1 MNRLSSSLLCILL
14 VLFSVSYAASQTTTF
29 NYQGSLNAS
38 GLPANGTFDFEF
50 AVYNALTLGT
60 QLGSTLT
67 RSSVQV
73 TNGVFSVSLDFGNLF
88 GGAGNRYMEIRVK
101 PVLSGSYTTLTPRT
115 QLTATPYS
123 IRTIQADDA
132 ATLVG
137 SPPSFFQNASN
148 MNAGILPDSRIS
160 NNIPRL
166 GTSNSFAGGIQIDN
180 GDANNGTVGLNTLRF
195 GGGASGEGISSRR
208 TSGTNQWGLDFYTNS
223 QPRMAVDLNG
233 NVGIGTQT
241 PSAKLDVNG
250 NLNALNLPAF
260 KGTQT
265 NRDPRN
271 LNAALV
277 IAAGAF
283 ADLNTISVNVPAA
296 GTLLITATAN
306 VHNADTGGN
315 TAFTNSWFK
324 LEETTSG
331 SPVMLT
337 EVGNFAYIDTGL
349 NVTQHNGSTMTIS
362 WTVPAAAAG
371 TRSFKTAMT
380 MSANVGNYQVY
391 VYTTSLNV
399 LYIGKSL

>member
-1 MNRLSSSLLCILL
+1 MNRLSNSLLCLFI
-14 VLFSVSYAASQTTTF
+14 VLFAISNAASQTTMF
-29 NYQGSLNAS
+29 NYQGNLNAG

-50 AVYNALTLGT
+50 AVYNSLTLGT

-88 GGAGNRYMEIRVK
+88 GGTGNRYLEIRVK
-101 PVLSGSYTTLTPRT
+101 PVLGGSYTTLTPRT

-123 IRTIQADDA
+123 VRSIESDSS
-132 ATLVG
+132 ATLAG
-137 SPPSFFQNASN
+137 SPPSFFQNAAN
-148 MNAGILPDSRIS
+148 MNAGILPDGRLS

-166 GTSNSFAGGIQIDN
+166 GTNNSFAGGIQIDN
-180 GDANNGTVGLNTLRF
+180 VDANNGTVGLNTLRF
-195 GGGASGEGISSRR
+195 GGGATGEGIGSRR
-208 TSGTNQWGLDFYTNS
+208 TAGANQFGLDFYTNS
-223 QPRMAVDLNG
+223 SPRISVALDG

-241 PSAKLDVNG
+241 PAAKLDVNG
-250 NLNALNLPAF
+250 NVNALNLPAM

-265 NRDPRN
+265 FRDPRN
-271 LNAALV
+271 LNAALI

-306 VHNADTGGN
+306 VHNADTNGN
-315 TAFTNSWFK
+315 TAFTNAWFK

-331 SPVMLT
+331 SPVFLT
-337 EVGNFAYIDTGL
+337 EVGNFAYIDSSL
-349 NVTQHNGSTMTIS
+349 SATQHNGSTLTIS
-362 WTVPAAAAG
+362 WTVPAASAG